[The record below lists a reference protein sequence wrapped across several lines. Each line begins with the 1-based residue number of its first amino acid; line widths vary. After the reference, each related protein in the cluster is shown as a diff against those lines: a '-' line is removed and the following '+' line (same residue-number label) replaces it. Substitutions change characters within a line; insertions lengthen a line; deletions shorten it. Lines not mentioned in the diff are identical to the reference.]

1 MAHTAGLEIKRQIK
15 EFLDTLDGQQTAAD
29 IKLTDDI
36 ALPPQ
41 VAKVLDTSEAG
52 LAQMRYRGTGPRFIK
67 RGRRVL
73 YRWSDV
79 RAYLEANTC
88 QRTDDPRG
96 AGFA

>member
-1 MAHTAGLEIKRQIK
+1 MDNAADIASQIAK
-15 EFLDTLDGQQTAAD
+15 LLDDARTAAD
-29 IKLTDDI
+29 NIPPADLDI
-36 ALPPQ
+36 ALPPK
-41 VAKVLDTSEAG
+41 VAKLLDTTEPG

-79 RAYLEANTC
+79 RAYLDANTL

-96 AGFA
+96 AGVA